1 MPGTASPAPPAL
13 GTATP
18 VSNRV
23 SGKARN
29 AETVPSWSAANEQK
43 WKIFLT
49 PHSQTLHF
57 YLFFFP
63 RLQSAER
70 RATCPISVGLSD
82 FSHSDFSFAC
92 FLTIFTQL
100 TFHGLSVVGGRA
112 SFSTFSFLFAT
123 KPAILLICTY
133 TSSDSA
139 NEEHRT
145 V

>member
-82 FSHSDFSFAC
+82 FSQSDSSFTC
-92 FLTIFTQL
+92 FRTIFTQL
-100 TFHGLSVVGGRA
+100 TFHGLSLVGGRA
-112 SFSTFSFLFAT
+112 SFSTFSFISFCYQTCCLTDLHIHIF
-123 KPAILLICTY
+123 
-133 TSSDSA
+133 
-139 NEEHRT
+139 R
-145 V
+145 